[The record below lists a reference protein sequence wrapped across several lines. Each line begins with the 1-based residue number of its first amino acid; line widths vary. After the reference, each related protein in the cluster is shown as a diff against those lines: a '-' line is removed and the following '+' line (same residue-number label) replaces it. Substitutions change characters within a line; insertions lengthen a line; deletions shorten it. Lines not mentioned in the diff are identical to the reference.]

1 MFFKP
6 VDIRGLTFRRG
17 FFGFR
22 KSDVRD
28 FMKHVL
34 EDYEHF
40 QEKDAEIV
48 EVQKELDESKV
59 LILDQTQ
66 QINQLSLR
74 IGELVRENQSLK
86 ELEGEFQDLEKMK
99 LMAQKTA
106 YTVQEE
112 ANKLIAQ
119 AKIEKENQLREAEAQ
134 KMNQLMNI
142 QIKIE
147 DLAREQE
154 RLQQK
159 VASKRTELLDLEIQY
174 EETLVQHQEIAQQTE
189 SLKEKFRSLQG
200 TLDNYYNGESE
211 DSIEKELFITKEAV
225 AEGAL
230 QAADLPNKRIG

>member
-17 FFGFR
+17 LFGFR

-40 QEKDAEIV
+40 CEKETEID
-48 EVQKELDESKV
+48 ELQKELEDNKL
-59 LILDQTQ
+59 LITDQTD

-74 IGELVRENQSLK
+74 IGELVRENRGLK

-112 ANKLIAQ
+112 ANKLLAQ
-119 AKIEKENQLREAEAQ
+119 AKIEKEHQLREAEAQ

-142 QIKIE
+142 QIEID
-147 DLAREQE
+147 DLVKEQD

-159 VASKRTELLDLEIQY
+159 IQHKRTELLDLEIQY
-174 EETLVQHQEIAQQTE
+174 EETLAQHQEIAEQTE
-189 SLKEKFRSLQG
+189 SLRQKFQSLQG
-200 TLDNYYNGESE
+200 TVNTYYTDEINSSDECSQSSSME
-211 DSIEKELFITKEAV
+211 DTIQV
-225 AEGAL
+225 AEL
-230 QAADLPNKRIG
+230 TNKRIG

>member
-6 VDIRGLTFRRG
+6 VDIRGLTFRKG

-34 EDYEHF
+34 DDYEHF
-40 QEKDAEIV
+40 QEKDAQIA
-48 EVQKELDESKV
+48 EVQKELDESKALV
-59 LILDQTQ
+59 IDQTQ

-74 IGELVRENQSLK
+74 IGELVRENEGLK

-142 QIKIE
+142 QIEID
-147 DLAREQE
+147 DLVTEQE

-159 VASKRTELLDLEIQY
+159 VANKRTELLDLEIQY
-174 EETLVQHQEIAQQTE
+174 EETLAQHQEIALQTE
-189 SLKEKFRSLQG
+189 SLKQKFRSLQG
-200 TLDNYYNGESE
+200 TLDNYYSGEIEGS
-211 DSIEKELFITKEAV
+211 SEKEPFTNREA
-225 AEGAL
+225 EL
-230 QAADLPNKRIG
+230 TNKRIG